1 MEKYNT
7 FKTKK
12 AFSCPAS
19 PYPLGYITSFIT
31 VRLQNVSVCSYIYEG
46 TKLLADLRGTFGAN
60 APGTPAAPE
69 IDENFIIKRKLNFHK
84 KKYLLNCTAVRKD
97 SKSDEFL
104 EFGETFLGV

>member
-31 VRLQNVSVCSYIYEG
+31 VKLQNVSVCSYIYEG

-60 APGTPAAPE
+60 APGPPAAPE
-69 IDENFIIKRKLNFHK
+69 IDENFRFFKIKRKLNNFYK
-84 KKYLLNCTAVRKD
+84 K
-97 SKSDEFL
+97 SIF
-104 EFGETFLGV
+104 